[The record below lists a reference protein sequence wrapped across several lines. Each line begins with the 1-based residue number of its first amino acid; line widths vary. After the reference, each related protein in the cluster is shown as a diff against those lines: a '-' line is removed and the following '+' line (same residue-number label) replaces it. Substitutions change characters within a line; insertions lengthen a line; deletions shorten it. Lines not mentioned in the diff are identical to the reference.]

1 MLDQWLRETKD
12 AVFRP
17 LIRGPLRTTPPER
30 VTRAAF
36 VAGLACALCAASG
49 FYRAALALWGVNRLL
64 DGLDGTMARVQKS
77 QSDWGGYQD
86 ILLDHVVYAL
96 VPLGIAFA
104 QAQPSVMAAC
114 ALLQASY
121 FVNTISWCY
130 LAALLE
136 KRQAG
141 AASRGESTSITMPS
155 ALIEGTE
162 TVLFFSL
169 FLLCP
174 AWSGPLFS
182 LKAGLVLVGVKQR
195 WRFASLV
202 LPEAKKEVE

>member
-17 LIRGPLRTTPPER
+17 FIRGPLRTTPPDR

-36 VAGLACALCAASG
+36 AAGLACGLCAAGG
-49 FYRAALALWGVNRLL
+49 FYRAALVLWGINRVL

-77 QSDWGGYQD
+77 QNDWGGYQD
-86 ILLDHVVYAL
+86 ILLDHLVYAL
-96 VPLGIAFA
+96 VPLGIAFS
-104 QAQPSVMAAC
+104 QARPSVMAAC
-114 ALLQASY
+114 AVLQASY

-130 LAALLE
+130 LSALLE

-141 AASRGESTSITMPS
+141 ATSRGESTSITMPS

-162 TVLFFSL
+162 TVMFFSL

-174 AWSGPLFS
+174 AWAGPLFS
-182 LKAGLVLVGVKQR
+182 LKAGLVLVGVRQR
-195 WRFASLV
+195 WHFASQV